1 MSDPA
6 HPTFLVSAYSDP
18 VVVKVNGKAN
28 YLNCNSFR
36 EFMETIIA
44 GARRRVFVDFEMCK
58 GMDSTFLGILAGT
71 SIELSKLHPSGEL
84 VIGNLSDRN
93 YELICNL
100 GLQNLLTVSKKT
112 PDPDAPFDPLQDQEV
127 SDTKSILKAH
137 EDLALAD
144 EKNITKFQDVITFLR
159 NQVEKHEKEW
169 ANCWY

>member
-36 EFMETIIA
+36 EFMETIIS
-44 GARRRVFVDFEMCK
+44 GACRRVFVDFEMCK

-71 SIELSKLHPSGEL
+71 GIELSKLNPSGEL
-84 VIGNLSDRN
+84 VIGNLSNRN

-100 GLQNLLTVSKKT
+100 GLQNLLTVSKKNT
-112 PDPDAPFDPLQDQEV
+112 DSCTTFDPLQDQEV
-127 SDTKSILKAH
+127 SDTNSILKAH
-137 EDLALAD
+137 ENLTIAD
-144 EKNITKFQDVITFLR
+144 ERNISRFEDVITFLR
-159 NQVEKHEKEW
+159 NQVKKHDHK
-169 ANCWY
+169 

>member
-1 MSDPA
+1 MSDPTQ
-6 HPTFLVSAYSDP
+6 PTFLVSAYSDP
-18 VVVKVNGKAN
+18 VIVKVNGKAN

-71 SIELSKLHPSGEL
+71 SIELSKLHRSGEL
-84 VIGNLSDRN
+84 VIGNLSNRN

-112 PDPDAPFDPLQDQEV
+112 PGSEASFDPLQDLEV

-137 EDLALAD
+137 EDLTLAD
-144 EKNITKFQDVITFLR
+144 ERNINKFQDVITFLR
-159 NQVEKHEKEW
+159 NQVEKQDKE
-169 ANCWY
+169 